1 MTFVK
6 CLNLKNRKLNGLGSL
21 KDGVSFSKM
30 SAFSIG
36 GVPDGIGPSSFSFNA
51 NKLQGYNVLS
61 QISKCV
67 TLAPLPSDFNGFW
80 FPLRVIRISGFVGA
94 VKGAFPVK

>member
-1 MTFVK
+1 MFK
-6 CLNLKNRKLNGLGSL
+6 PEK
-21 KDGVSFSKM
+21 SKTEWARVVERRCFIHK
-30 SAFSIG
+30 SVCFFAFSIG
-36 GVPDGIGPSSFSFNA
+36 GKTDGIGPSSYSFNV
-51 NKLQGYNVLS
+51 NKLLGYTVLS

>member
-1 MTFVK
+1 MFKPEKSKTEWARVVERRCFI
-6 CLNLKNRKLNGLGSL
+6 LKNVR
-21 KDGVSFSKM
+21 FF
-30 SAFSIG
+30 AFSIG
-36 GVPDGIGPSSFSFNA
+36 GKTDGIGPSSYSFNV
-51 NKLQGYNVLS
+51 NKLLGYTVLS